1 MEIIIVR
8 HAEPN
13 YKIDSLTEK
22 GWREAE
28 LLSRKLEKMEITEM
42 FCSPKGRAKD
52 TASITLKKLNR
63 EAPVKEWLRE
73 FMGQVQYD
81 FMEKPIRCWDMLP
94 SYWTNQEEYY
104 SKNDWFKT
112 ELMEHS
118 NVKAEYDWVTGELD
132 QFLAERGYVHEGGIF
147 RVEKENHDR
156 IVFFCHYGVSCVI
169 LAHLLGF
176 SPSLFWQGFV
186 MQPSSVTSI
195 VTEEREQGT
204 AIFRIRSYGDI
215 SHLYAGD
222 EEPSKMA
229 RFCECFTD
237 DDRHEF

>member
-1 MEIIIVR
+1 MEIIIIR

-13 YKIDSLTEK
+13 YEIDSLTEK

-28 LLSRKLEKMEITEM
+28 LLSRKLEKMEITEF
-42 FCSPKGRAKD
+42 FCSPLGRAKD
-52 TASITLKKLNR
+52 TAKATLQKMNR
-63 EAPVKEWLRE
+63 EMEVKDWLRE
-73 FMGQVQYD
+73 FQGQVKYD
-81 FMEKPIRCWDMLP
+81 FMDKATRCWDMLP
-94 SYWTNQEEYY
+94 SYWTEMEEYY
-104 SKNDWFKT
+104 SKDDWYKT
-112 ELMEHS
+112 DLMQS
-118 NVKAEYDWVTGELD
+118 VNVKSEYDWVTSELD
-132 QFLAERGYVHEGGIF
+132 NFLAERGYVHEGRKF
-147 RVEKENHDR
+147 RVVKENHDR
-156 IVFFCHYGVSCVI
+156 IVFFCHYGVSSVI

-176 SPSLFWQGFV
+176 PPTLFWQGFV

-195 VTEEREQGT
+195 VTEEREQGP

-215 SHLYAGD
+215 SHLHVAD